1 MQITES
7 TLHGLHVALDHIKT
21 EMVNK
26 ELQQERHKHELLQK
40 LISADK
46 LDQEFEEESKQLDA
60 EITSIKQNISE
71 VDKEL

>member
-21 EMVNK
+21 EMVHK
-26 ELQQERHKHELLQK
+26 ELQQERQRHELLQK

-46 LDQEFEEESKQLDA
+46 LDQ
-60 EITSIKQNISE
+60 
-71 VDKEL
+71 